1 MKNEHIYNI
10 GLEWNDGRRGIL
22 SSPELNQEVEVATPP
37 QFPGGIEGVW
47 SPEHLFVA
55 SVNSCL
61 MTTFL
66 AIAEYSKLQ
75 FTSFRSSGSGK
86 LDKVDGRFAVSEI
99 TLSPVLEIPAE
110 KDREKAERILH
121 KAKAACLIS
130 NSITSKIIFEPE
142 VVVAEF
148 V

>member
-1 MKNEHIYNI
+1 MKNEHIYNVD
-10 GLEWNDGRRGIL
+10 LDWKSGRKGNL
-22 SSPELNQEVEVATPP
+22 HSPEFNQEVEVATPP

-66 AIAEYSKLQ
+66 SIAEYSKLQ
-75 FTSFRSSGSGK
+75 FTSFRASGSGK

-99 TLSPVLEIPAE
+99 TLSPILEIPDE
-110 KDREKAERILH
+110 KDREKAGRILH

-142 VVVAEF
+142 VVVAEL